1 MNSKEYKMNKL
12 QKQLFDELTNY
23 RQHTGEE
30 NMQTNIEK
38 YGYVE
43 NAKKLVVSDLDVIAL
58 INSNENQRISDLVPY
73 TDLTQGAV
81 SKILNRLVRYGFVEK
96 YHQPQNKKD
105 TYLKL
110 TVDGQKVADAHTQ
123 YHEHQQA
130 ELQAVL
136 AEFSE
141 DDLTK
146 FISLMSQVNNIR
158 SKD

>member
-1 MNSKEYKMNKL
+1 MSEL

-30 NMQTNIEK
+30 NMQANIEK

-43 NAKKLVVSDLDVIAL
+43 NAEKSVVSDLDAIAL
-58 INSNENQRISDLVPY
+58 INANENQRISDLLPY

-110 TVDGQKVADAHTQ
+110 TADGQKVADAHAQ

-130 ELQAVL
+130 ELQAVV
-136 AEFSE
+136 AAYTE
-141 DDLTK
+141 DEIAK
-146 FISLMSQVNNIR
+146 FVSLMAEINNIR
-158 SKD
+158 SKE

>member
-1 MNSKEYKMNKL
+1 MSEL

-30 NMQTNIEK
+30 NMQANIEK

-43 NAKKLVVSDLDVIAL
+43 NAEKLVVSDLDVIAL
-58 INSNENQRISDLVPY
+58 INANENQRISDLLPY

-110 TVDGQKVADAHTQ
+110 TADGQKVADGHAQ

-130 ELQAVL
+130 ELQAVV
-136 AEFSE
+136 AAYTE
-141 DDLTK
+141 DEIAK
-146 FISLMSQVNNIR
+146 FVSLMAEINNIR
-158 SKD
+158 SKE

>member
-1 MNSKEYKMNKL
+1 MNEL

-30 NMQTNIEK
+30 NMQANIEK

-43 NAKKLVVSDLDVIAL
+43 NAEKLVVSDLDVIAL
-58 INSNENQRISDLVPY
+58 INANENQRISDLLPY

-110 TVDGQKVADAHTQ
+110 TADGQKVADAHAQ
-123 YHEHQQA
+123 YHEYQQA
-130 ELQAVL
+130 ELQAVV
-136 AEFSE
+136 AAYTE
-141 DDLTK
+141 DEIAK
-146 FISLMSQVNNIR
+146 FVSLMAEINNIR
-158 SKD
+158 SKE